1 MRVKEQMQHEK
12 DRAFQDDL
20 SLVEWLE
27 HYMAEPTETEL
38 NDMEKEANIQALN
51 EKNFSI
57 YVLEHKIKALEQ
69 KYKKDLSKIQ
79 INEII
84 EEKTTLEN
92 TINTLIKLL
101 ETEKNNDVKIILLK
115 TIRNNKLILFSC

>member
-1 MRVKEQMQHEK
+1 MLTIIHELEYDIVHLKETM
-12 DRAFQDDL
+12 
-20 SLVEWLE
+20 S
-27 HYMAEPTETEL
+27 
-38 NDMEKEANIQALN
+38 EKETNIQALN
-51 EKNFSI
+51 EKIFSI

-92 TINTLIKLL
+92 TINSLIKLL
-101 ETEKNNDVKIILLK
+101 ETDKNNDVKIILLK